1 MAIKMVSCLL
11 CVLALLAT
19 LYLSV
24 EAVGDLGKSAM
35 LYRTRFETP
44 WMLSSETETHSWF
57 VQDPFHVAACIETAM
72 NYNS

>member
-1 MAIKMVSCLL
+1 
-11 CVLALLAT
+11 
-19 LYLSV
+19 
-24 EAVGDLGKSAM
+24 M
-35 LYRTRFETP
+35 LYHTRFETP